1 MSTKDTPAT
10 EYNSSPSLDEFSP
23 KKKFA
28 NHPDNPLSESEFKWL
43 FKQRENN
50 GFAEAFVKFSAR
62 GFLVHIPTFTKK
74 LNAKRGL

>member
-1 MSTKDTPAT
+1 MSIERTSAT
-10 EYNSSPSLDEFSP
+10 EYTPSPSLNEFVP

-28 NHPDNPLSESEFKWL
+28 NHPDNPLSESEFNWL